1 MWFRTLPKDEQ
12 INAVLTNQ
20 LWTLLRRYHF
30 RRPSLQ
36 RKWSVSIGDIVS
48 AARQQGLDSFVQQ
61 GPGGEGI
68 YLVLRPGG
76 YEVAYMERG
85 CQMFEERFEHLET
98 AFTHWVKA
106 LLDAYGLPHDPG
118 R

>member
-1 MWFRTLPKDEQ
+1 MWFRTIPKDEQ

-20 LWTLLRRYHF
+20 LWTLLRRCNF

-36 RKWSVSIGDIVS
+36 RKWSVSVGDIVS

-61 GPGGEGI
+61 DPGGEGI
-68 YLVLRPGG
+68 YLVPRPGG

-106 LLDAYGLPHDPG
+106 LLDAYRLPHDPG